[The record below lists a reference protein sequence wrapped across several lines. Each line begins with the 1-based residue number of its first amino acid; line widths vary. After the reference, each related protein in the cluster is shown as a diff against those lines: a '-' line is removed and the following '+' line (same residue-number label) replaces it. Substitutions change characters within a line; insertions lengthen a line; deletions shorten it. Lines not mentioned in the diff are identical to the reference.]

1 MAKKT
6 KAGARVAVVLGSD
19 SDLRE
24 MSACLETLEAF
35 GIEYVAAIASAH
47 RTHEYLKRTVSDFE
61 RAGGLM
67 VIAAAGGAAHLPGVV
82 AALTALPVIGVPMN
96 SRLLGID
103 SLLSIAQMPAGM
115 PVATVAIGG
124 AKNAALLAT
133 QILSLSDAGLK
144 ARYADFRTKQSD
156 AVIQKSK
163 RLQQK
168 GFKNYGS

>member
-6 KAGARVAVVLGSD
+6 KAGAQVAVIMGSD
-19 SDLRE
+19 SDLKE

-35 GIEYVAAIASAH
+35 GIDYLAAVASAH
-47 RTHEYLKRTVSDFE
+47 RTHEYLKRTVTGFE
-61 RAGGLM
+61 RSGGRI

-82 AALTALPVIGVPMN
+82 AALTAVPVIGVPM
-96 SRLLGID
+96 SSKLLGLD

-124 AKNAALLAT
+124 AKNAALLAA
-133 QILSLSDAGLK
+133 QILSLSDAKLK
-144 ARYADFRTKQSD
+144 ARYADFRAKQSD

-168 GFKNYGS
+168 GYKNYGS